1 MRRALDA
8 GSTVYWGMV
17 EVIEERETK
26 NTAENSAGKA
36 AEIGV
41 KKSARIGVVFGGRS
55 SEHEV
60 SLASAAN
67 VIDALTRAG
76 YEVAP
81 IGISTTG
88 RWLVDG
94 DPMKLLSD
102 QASGTSNGASASED
116 ASQPMTIDQSAS
128 PENWA
133 LLPNTKHAS
142 QLETIDVI
150 FPVLHGPYGED
161 GTIQGLLEMANLPYV
176 GCGVASS
183 ALAMDK
189 VLARQLFAAAGLK
202 QANYVVVL
210 RNRYQSDPEAT
221 CADIEKSV
229 RYPYF
234 VKPANMGS
242 SVGVTKANNRA
253 ELHAAMT
260 IAAQFDRKVLI
271 EEAVPN
277 CREIE
282 VSVLGNDD
290 PVASVAGEIVP
301 GHEFYSYAAKYLD
314 DSSQLLIPAQLSDEA
329 MQRVREMAV
338 HAFQAID
345 GTGLARV
352 DFLLDNLTG
361 EFYLNEINTMP
372 GFTRISMYPKLW
384 EATGITYPEL
394 VDRLVQ
400 LAVARYDD
408 RQQNST
414 SH

>member
-1 MRRALDA
+1 MWRALDA

-17 EVIEERETK
+17 AVTEERKT
-26 NTAENSAGKA
+26 ENATGKPTRND
-36 AEIGV
+36 V
-41 KKSARIGVVFGGRS
+41 KKSVRIGVVFGGRS

-76 YEVAP
+76 YDVAP

-88 RWLVDG
+88 RWLVEG

-102 QASGTSNGASASED
+102 QASGASNGASASEA
-116 ASQPMTIDQSAS
+116 ASQPMTVDQSGAS

-142 QLETIDVI
+142 ELATIDVI

-210 RNRYQSDPEAT
+210 RNRYQSDPDTICEG
-221 CADIEKSV
+221 IEKSLH
-229 RYPYF
+229 YPFF

-242 SVGVTKANNRA
+242 SVGVTKANNRT

-260 IAAQFDRKVLI
+260 VAAQFDRKILI

-290 PVASVAGEIVP
+290 PVASIAGEIIP

-329 MQRVREMAV
+329 MQHVRTMAV

-352 DFLLDNLTG
+352 DFLLDNQTG

-384 EATGITYPEL
+384 EASGISYPEL

-400 LAVARYDD
+400 LAIARYDD